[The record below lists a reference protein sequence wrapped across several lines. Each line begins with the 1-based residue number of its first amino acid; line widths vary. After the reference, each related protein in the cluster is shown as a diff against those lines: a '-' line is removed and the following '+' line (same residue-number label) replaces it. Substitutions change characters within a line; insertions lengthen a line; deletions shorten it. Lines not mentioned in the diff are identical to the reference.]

1 MARVTPT
8 PVVPSYAGT
17 VVTFGAATVDGDIL
31 PVGSNVAL
39 LVTNGGGSPI
49 TVTIQT
55 TAEKGGL
62 AVADAGG
69 AVPNGASRVFGPFPA
84 SLFAQDADAVEGP
97 NKVLVDYSAITSVTR
112 AVIQL

>member
-1 MARVTPT
+1 MARSTPT
-8 PVVPSYAGT
+8 PVTPTVAGT
-17 VVTFGAATVDGDIL
+17 VVTMGAAPVDGDIL
-31 PVGSNVAL
+31 PVGPNVAL

-55 TAEKGGL
+55 TAEKAGL

-69 AVPNGASRVFGPFPA
+69 AVANGTSRIFGPFPA
-84 SLFAQDADAVEGP
+84 SLFAQADDAVVGA